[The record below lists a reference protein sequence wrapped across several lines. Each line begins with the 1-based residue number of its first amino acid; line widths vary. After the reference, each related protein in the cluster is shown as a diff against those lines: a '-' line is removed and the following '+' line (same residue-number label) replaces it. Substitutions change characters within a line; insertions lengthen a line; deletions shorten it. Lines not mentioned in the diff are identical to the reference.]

1 MVINPIE
8 SYFEQLQEPDKSSLL
23 FIRKLILNHSEHFTE
38 HWKWG
43 GVFYYYKKKM
53 LCYFWFDK
61 KTKQP
66 YLSFGEGKYIHHPQL
81 KSEGRI
87 RFKLYFIETNKDI
100 DVDTITYFLNESI
113 KSMIER
119 DAVD

>member
-1 MVINPIE
+1 MSINPIE
-8 SYFEQLQEPDKSSLL
+8 DFFDNLVEPDKSCLL
-23 FIRKLILNHSEHFTE
+23 YIRHLILNHSEAFSE

-66 YLSFGEGKYIHHPQL
+66 YLSFGEGQYIHHPQL
-81 KSEGRI
+81 KSEGRK
-87 RFKLYFIETNKDI
+87 RFKLYFINTNDDV
-100 DVDTITYFLNESI
+100 DVDTINFLLDESI
-113 KSMIER
+113 KSMQER
-119 DAVD
+119 GVVD